1 TLRRALAP
9 SGDAVVYQDR
19 SVHLVSWAKRF
30 LFRPEQL
37 DLPVSRLSGGEQ
49 ARLLI
54 AQLVNFL
61 ILFFL
66 LKKLLYKPVLDL
78 LERRRVLIAEGL
90 RDAERS
96 KERLA
101 GIEGE
106 RKQVFEQAEGERRRV
121 LESASLEAEQLH
133 HQRLQ
138 AAANEAEAVIMRAK
152 EEAERLRQELL
163 AEVRREVGDLVLRIS
178 RKVTKEKLSKAVH
191 AELVAGAIEELTEA
205 KL

>member
-1 TLRRALAP
+1 MAELLHKL
-9 SGDAVVYQDR
+9 GID
-19 SVHLVSWAKRF
+19 W
-30 LFRPEQL
+30 
-37 DLPVSRLSGGEQ
+37 
-49 ARLLI
+49 RLLI

-78 LERRRVLIAEGL
+78 LERRRVLIADGL

-106 RKQVFEQAEGERRRV
+106 RKQVIEQAEGERRRV
-121 LESASLEAEQLH
+121 LETAALEAEQLH

-138 AAANEAEAVIMRAK
+138 AAANEAATVIVRAK

-178 RKVTKEKLSKAVH
+178 RKVTKEKLSKAAQ
-191 AELVAGAIEELTEA
+191 AELIAGAIEELTEA

>member
-1 TLRRALAP
+1 MRF
-9 SGDAVVYQDR
+9 VF
-19 SVHLVSWAKRF
+19 VSCTVNELLHKLGIDW
-30 LFRPEQL
+30 
-37 DLPVSRLSGGEQ
+37 
-49 ARLLI
+49 RLLI

-78 LERRRVLIAEGL
+78 LEKRRVRIAEGL

-101 GIEGE
+101 GIDLE
-106 RKQVFEQAEGERRRV
+106 RKQMIEHAEGERRRV
-121 LESASLEAEQLH
+121 LEAAALEAEQLH

-138 AAANEAEAVIMRAK
+138 TAANEADAVIARAK
-152 EEAERLRQELL
+152 EEAERLRRELL

-178 RKVTKEKLSKAVH
+178 RKVTREKLPKAVH
-191 AELVAGAIEELTEA
+191 AELIESAIAELNDA

>member
-1 TLRRALAP
+1 MAELLHKL
-9 SGDAVVYQDR
+9 GID
-19 SVHLVSWAKRF
+19 W
-30 LFRPEQL
+30 
-37 DLPVSRLSGGEQ
+37 
-49 ARLLI
+49 RLLL

-138 AAANEAEAVIMRAK
+138 AAANEAEAVIVRAK

-178 RKVTKEKLSKAVH
+178 RKVTQEKLPKATHDV
-191 AELVAGAIEELTEA
+191 LVDAAVEELKTA
-205 KL
+205 KLS